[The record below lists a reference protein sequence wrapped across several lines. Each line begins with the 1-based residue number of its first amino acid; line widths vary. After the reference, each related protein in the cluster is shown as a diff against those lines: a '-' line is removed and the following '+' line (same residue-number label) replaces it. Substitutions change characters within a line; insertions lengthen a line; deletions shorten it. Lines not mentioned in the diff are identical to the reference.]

1 MPYRSD
7 LEEMSGGNRYSAAPK
22 KAKPK
27 GFFENEV
34 ASTPFIVL
42 FMFTTCCVPF
52 GLIVTAVVWGTT
64 KDPGTRRRARIA
76 TLFPVGIIAAY
87 LVLMLAI
94 SFINFV
100 LDQ

>member
-7 LEEMSGGNRYSAAPK
+7 LEEMSGGDRYAIVPK
-22 KAKPK
+22 KARPK

-42 FMFTTCCVPF
+42 FLFTTCCIPF
-52 GLIVTAVVWGTT
+52 GLIITAVVWGAT

-87 LVLMLAI
+87 VAIWVVASLVGL
-94 SFINFV
+94 FG
-100 LDQ
+100 